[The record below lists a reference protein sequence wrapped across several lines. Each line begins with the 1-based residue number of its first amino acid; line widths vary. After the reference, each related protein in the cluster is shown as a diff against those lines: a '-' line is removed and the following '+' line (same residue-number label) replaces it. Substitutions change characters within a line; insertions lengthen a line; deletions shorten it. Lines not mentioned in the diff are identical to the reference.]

1 MSFVQSVANQII
13 GALLQLLMMIVSRDR
28 RSVILE
34 RRAKVLAL
42 AKDLKAAGMS
52 ATDLRKLERSLTR
65 EDT

>member
-13 GALLQLLMMIVSRDR
+13 STLLQLLMMIASRDR

-52 ATDLRKLERSLTR
+52 ATELRKLERSLTR
-65 EDT
+65 EDA